1 MITGLYPHQHKITNN
16 DPPAPPGLPA
26 RLFHE
31 SEAFRAGREVM
42 RSHLTATATIP
53 ALAAPVGYQSLQTG
67 KWWLGD
73 YASGGFTH
81 GMTRG
86 NRHGDAGLA
95 IGRETMAPI
104 ENFIDA
110 STKEHRPFFVWY
122 APMMP
127 HQPHNPPDRLLD
139 DYRTKTKSEHVARYW
154 AMIEWFDETVGQL
167 LDMLETKGLSDNTI
181 VIYLTDNGWIQDP
194 DQARF
199 AARSKQSPYD
209 GGLRTPIIVRWPARV
224 KPSRCDRPVSSIDIA
239 TTLLP
244 AMGLKA
250 PAGLPGVNLLDDE
263 QVADR
268 PAIFG
273 ACFTH
278 NAVDLDRPASSLR
291 WRWVIADPYKLI
303 VPDSAREPAGR
314 VELYQLLE
322 DPVEDKNLADVLP
335 DRTAALMK
343 TLDAWWHP

>member
-1 MITGLYPHQHKITNN
+1 
-16 DPPAPPGLPA
+16 
-26 RLFHE
+26 
-31 SEAFRAGREVM
+31 
-42 RSHLTATATIP
+42 
-53 ALAAPVGYQSLQTG
+53 
-67 KWWLGD
+67 
-73 YASGGFTH
+73 
-81 GMTRG
+81 
-86 NRHGDAGLA
+86 
-95 IGRETMAPI
+95 
-104 ENFIDA
+104 
-110 STKEHRPFFVWY
+110 
-122 APMMP
+122 MMP